1 MYHAATAHAVAS
13 ATCSQEYIP
22 CAPSGLKIT
31 MIQVEKPAI
40 SAIARWDCASTEATA
55 SGQV

>member
-1 MYHAATAHAVAS
+1 M
-13 ATCSQEYIP
+13 P
-22 CAPSGLKIT
+22 CDPSGLKIT

-40 SAIARWDCASTEATA
+40 AAIPAGDCASEDITA

>member
-1 MYHAATAHAVAS
+1 MAI
-13 ATCSQEYIP
+13 ATCSQEYMP
-22 CAPSGLKIT
+22 CDPSGLKIT

-40 SAIARWDCASTEATA
+40 AAIAARDWASDDTTA